1 MISSHMFVVYDDFS
15 DGHDEVVVTGVDYIG
30 RRSNCGNYMLEKE
43 YSLTLPTRTVTLGH
57 QPHRQ

>member
-15 DGHDEVVVTGVDYIG
+15 DGHDEVIVTSG
-30 RRSNCGNYMLEKE
+30 RRSNCGNYMLEKG
-43 YSLTLPTRTVTLGH
+43 YSLALPTRTVTLGH